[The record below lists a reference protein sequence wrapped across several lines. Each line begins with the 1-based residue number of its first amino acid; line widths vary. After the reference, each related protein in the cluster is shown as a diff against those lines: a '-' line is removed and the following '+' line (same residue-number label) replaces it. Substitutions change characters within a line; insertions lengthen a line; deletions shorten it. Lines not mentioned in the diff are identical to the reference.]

1 MAIDYG
7 SDLSCLDD
15 FEEEVRAITDP
26 KLLIAQALIRRW
38 MTPRGMLLDDPD
50 YGTDLAE
57 FMHEEVDELTLA
69 RMRAEAR
76 AEALKDERVV
86 ECTVDSTTF
95 DRSTETLTFVFLVEA
110 AETAIRLV
118 VSVDAVNV
126 SLLSVE

>member
-15 FEEEVRAITDP
+15 FDEEVRATSDP
-26 KLLIAQALIRRW
+26 RTLIAQALIRRW

-57 FMHEEVDELTLA
+57 FMHDEVDELSLA

-86 ECTVDSTTF
+86 DCTITATRYTLATGTVEF
-95 DRSTETLTFVFLVEA
+95 DFLVEC
-110 AETAIRLV
+110 AETSLRLV
-118 VSVDAVNV
+118 VAVTDVSV

>member
-15 FEEEVRAITDP
+15 LEEECRAIADP
-26 KLLIAQALIRRW
+26 RLIIAQALVRRW
-38 MTPRGMLLDDPD
+38 STPRGMLLDDPD

-57 FMHEEVDELTLA
+57 FMHDEVDDLSLA

-86 ECTVDSTTF
+86 DCTVVETTYNAAT
-95 DRSTETLTFVFLVEA
+95 SVLTFVFAVEC

-118 VSVDAVNV
+118 VAVDAVNV